1 MFSDLNHKPD
11 RSSFIRTYR
20 AELIL
25 FAITFSWGL
34 SFPLIKISLNFISPF
49 FFLFVRFFITLLLF
63 YFIFR
68 KKIEIKDFENWKKGI
83 ILGIFLF
90 AGFAFQTI
98 GLKYTTASKSAFIT
112 GTAIILIPFVQYL
125 ILKIKPKPEN
135 ITGGLIV
142 LAGLYILSEAYIT
155 VPNFGDILTAVCSA
169 SFAVHIVLLNKF
181 TTENNFYYMAFG
193 QFLAMA
199 GLSLLFLIIFEIG
212 IFGEFKLEIN
222 STLLLTLIYSSLIAT
237 LASIIL
243 VTKYQQETTPLRA
256 GIIYSME
263 SVFAVFFAFIIL
275 GEILNLNQIT
285 GALIMITG
293 LLISEFYGYIK
304 YKFSHAGKI

>member
-25 FAITFSWGL
+25 LAITFSWGL
-34 SFPLIKISLNFISPF
+34 SFPLIKTSLNFISPF
-49 FFLFVRFFITLLLF
+49 FFLFIRFFITVFLF

-68 KKIEIKDFENWKKGI
+68 NKLNLKDFDNWKKGI
-83 ILGIFLF
+83 ILGVFLF
-90 AGFAFQTI
+90 SGFAFQTI

-125 ILKIKPKPEN
+125 VLKIKPKPEN

-155 VPNFGDILTAVCSA
+155 EPNFGDILTAICAV

-193 QFLAMA
+193 QFLTMA
-199 GLSLLFLIIFEIG
+199 VLSLFFLVILEIG
-212 IFGEFKLEIN
+212 IYDEFRIEIN
-222 STLLLTLIYSSLIAT
+222 PTLILTLIYSSLIAT

-275 GEILNLNQIT
+275 GEMLNLNQIT

-304 YKFSHAGKI
+304 YKISNAGKI

>member
-90 AGFAFQTI
+90 SGFAFQTI

-135 ITGGLIV
+135 IIGGMIV

-155 VPNFGDILTAVCSA
+155 VPNFGDILTAVCSV
-169 SFAVHIVLLNKF
+169 SFAVHIVLLNKY
-181 TTENNFYYMAFG
+181 TTENNFYFMAFG
-193 QFLAMA
+193 QFLTMA

-212 IFGEFKLEIN
+212 IFGEFKLEIS

-275 GEILNLNQIT
+275 GEMLNLNQIK
-285 GALIMITG
+285 GALIMISG